1 MAKKLIIFF
10 LAALLVSCSMNTGLS
25 RKYEGKGVEVLY
37 KELGS
42 PKLVRD
48 LGDGTKLF
56 EYEKETFVKET
67 EFGTGRGT
75 LDPKIS
81 PAFIKVETYWFKVDK
96 NGIIVQ
102 ADYKKRIDR

>member
-1 MAKKLIIFF
+1 MVKKLILFF
-10 LAALLVSCSMNTGLS
+10 VIALMVSCSMNANLS

-42 PKLVRD
+42 PKSVRD

-67 EFGTGRGT
+67 TFGTGRGT

-81 PAFIKVETYWFKVDK
+81 PSFVKVETYWFKVDN
-96 NGIIVQ
+96 NGIVVQ
-102 ADYKKRIDR
+102 TDYQKRIDK